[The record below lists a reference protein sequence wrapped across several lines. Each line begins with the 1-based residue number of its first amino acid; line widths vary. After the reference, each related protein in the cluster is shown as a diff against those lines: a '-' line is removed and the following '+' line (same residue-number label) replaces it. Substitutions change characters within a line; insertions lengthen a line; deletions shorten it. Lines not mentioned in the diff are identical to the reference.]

1 MDLVSKILISPKMA
15 LTGITAGVLL
25 AYGVIGF
32 SETKDN
38 QKYITIEKSAGG
50 DVVYRSQYMPYSAN
64 LGGTNQICFP
74 EKVEMTKQDGKR
86 MTFSSNGDNCL
97 PLSGPYE
104 TRKE

>member
-1 MDLVSKILISPKMA
+1 
-15 LTGITAGVLL
+15 
-25 AYGVIGF
+25 
-32 SETKDN
+32 
-38 QKYITIEKSAGG
+38 
-50 DVVYRSQYMPYSAN
+50 MPYSAN